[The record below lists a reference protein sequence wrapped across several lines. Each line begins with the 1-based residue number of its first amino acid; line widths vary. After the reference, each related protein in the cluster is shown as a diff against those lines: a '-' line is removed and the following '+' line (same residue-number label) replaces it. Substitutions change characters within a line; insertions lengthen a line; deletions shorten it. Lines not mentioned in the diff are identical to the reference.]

1 MSVKKTIKSFVEE
14 ASAIITGNDAKATAI
29 KMKRQA
35 DSALNSELYAKR
47 GRTIHLED
55 AVEAAEE
62 MLHLVTYNNG
72 ETIKDSPQYVRNL
85 IHAQNSLIEA
95 KEALED
101 HLAVIKFLEERLEV
115 VNFEEK

>member
-47 GRTIHLED
+47 GKTIHLED
-55 AVEAAEE
+55 KVEAAEE
-62 MLHLVTYNNG
+62 ALHLATYNNG
-72 ETIKDSPQYVRNL
+72 ETIKDSPQYVKNL

-101 HLAVIKFLEERLEV
+101 HLAIIKFLEERLEV